1 MPIVGANLYE
11 IGYCLIGADIF
22 SKNIVKYPPFF
33 PRDEEASNKLVASQ
47 PSSGQGESLGSWSKL
62 TSLDNMDVILSPG
75 KAEVGKEMTV
85 LYRGRYEYKYKEY
98 KCKVV
103 EVKQCEVKVQVRWS
117 AEWIGEIWVRRD
129 TMDVR
134 LLNPGEAEVGKMV
147 TVLYEGKEYKCK
159 VVEVKQGK
167 WGRAVKVHYVGYN
180 AGYDEWLSSIWAE
193 ALRSPQV
200 L

>member
-33 PRDEEASNKLVASQ
+33 PHDEEASNKLVAFQ
-47 PSSGQGESLGSWSKL
+47 PSSGQGESLGSWSNL
-62 TSLDNMDVILSPG
+62 TSLDNMDVPLLSPG

-85 LYRGRYEYKYKEY
+85 LYRGLEY
-98 KCKVV
+98 KCKVE
-103 EVKQCEVKVQVRWS
+103 EVKLGEVKVQVRWS
-117 AEWIGEIWVRRD
+117 AELITSIWVRRYP
-129 TMDVR
+129 MDVR
-134 LLNPGEAEVGKMV
+134 LLNPGEADVGKEV
-147 TVLYEGKEYKCK
+147 AVLYEGKEYKCK
-159 VVEVKQGK
+159 VLEVKQGK
-167 WGRAVKVHYVGYN
+167 VKVHYVGYN

>member
-1 MPIVGANLYE
+1 MVIALQEKLIVLHQGKWQSVGLSLAKDLLSVSRHLKIAQFSFFSFTTSFGEVIISGNANCWASLYE

-62 TSLDNMDVILSPG
+62 TSLDNMDVRLLTPG
-75 KAEVGKEMTV
+75 KVEVGKV
-85 LYRGRYEYKYKEY
+85 
-98 KCKVV
+98 
-103 EVKQCEVKVQVRWS
+103 
-117 AEWIGEIWVRRD
+117 
-129 TMDVR
+129 
-134 LLNPGEAEVGKMV
+134 V
-147 TVLYEGKEYKCK
+147 TVLYEDKEYKCK

-167 WGRAVKVHYVGYN
+167 VKVHYVGYS

>member
-1 MPIVGANLYE
+1 
-11 IGYCLIGADIF
+11 
-22 SKNIVKYPPFF
+22 
-33 PRDEEASNKLVASQ
+33 
-47 PSSGQGESLGSWSKL
+47 
-62 TSLDNMDVILSPG
+62 MDVILSPG

-129 TMDVR
+129 TMDVW
-134 LLNPGEAEVGKMV
+134 LLTPGKAEVGKEV
-147 TVLYEGKEYKCK
+147 TVLYGDKEYKCK
-159 VVEVKQGK
+159 VVEVKQGM
-167 WGRAVKVHYVGYN
+167 VKVHYVGYN